1 MTVKHMVKG
10 IPDRDVAFYIK
21 EKDPGT
27 VLEVCTL
34 YERFN
39 ALNSDE
45 PPRKPA
51 VRGVKGPDTDTSS
64 TSDQVT
70 QQQLAA
76 ALAQAAETTN
86 RQIQQLAD
94 AVGRLGQSQPSPPP
108 QPAAYDAPPAS
119 AAHTYQPAQSRYDTQ
134 SRYTPPSRQ
143 HKLTPPTCHASRV
156 HAAASRVTGPETA
169 RCIPPRAM
177 LVSAVAS
184 QATAA
189 ATASRI

>member
-1 MTVKHMVKG
+1 M
-10 IPDRDVAFYIK
+10 
-21 EKDPGT
+21 
-27 VLEVCTL
+27 LEVCTL

-119 AAHTYQPAQSRYDTQ
+119 AAHTYQPAQSRYDT
-134 SRYTPPSRQ
+134 RYSAAAPPSRQ
-143 HKLTPPTCHASRV
+143 HPPAQAYPADVPRKPCPRCGQQGHWARDCQMHPAQSNACFRCGKPGHRSRDCQS
-156 HAAASRVTGPETA
+156 HLNSAGPMPA
-169 RCIPPRAM
+169 PGMRPA
-177 LVSAVAS
+177 
-184 QATAA
+184 QQ
-189 ATASRI
+189 